1 MPHDFCYPVS
11 VMTSCPLLT
20 SVILVG
26 YAGGFNFRAARQEH
40 TVRAALKQHST
51 QGFGV
56 LCCCLILLFVE
67 IMSNIVQAG
76 LKLEIL
82 HS

>member
-1 MPHDFCYPVS
+1 MIFAVPVS

-20 SVILVG
+20 SIILVG
-26 YAGGFNFRAARQEH
+26 YSEVFNFRAAHQEH
-40 TVRAALKQHST
+40 TVSAALKQHST
-51 QGFGV
+51 RGFWF

-67 IMSNIVQAG
+67 IVSHVVQAG